1 MSTPLSLAECI
12 KALGGTAAVA
22 RACRVSVQ
30 AVTNWKA
37 AGAVPGRHA
46 MRLWVMARRAGLPWW
61 PEGMQG
67 FDLVLPKEHHGPE
80 PPAAGS
86 AERRDAPAP
95 AGAGEAA

>member
-12 KALGGTAAVA
+12 NALGGTTAVA
-22 RACRVSVQ
+22 RACGVSTQ

-46 MRLWVMARRAGLPWW
+46 MRLWAMARRAGLPWW

-67 FDLVLPKEHHGPE
+67 FDLVLPEEDRSAE
-80 PPAAGS
+80 PHDAISG
-86 AERRDAPAP
+86 ERRDAPAP